1 VRRQLSN
8 MARKT
13 LDQRV
18 EQLKGV
24 NLVAPNGGW
33 IRAVREALGMTATQF
48 AERADVTRQT
58 AHQYEK
64 NEIDGSIRIDTMR
77 RAAEILEC
85 QFLYAFVPKTSF
97 DEIVREQ
104 ASKVA
109 VNELAR
115 VDQTMLLENQRVD
128 RREMEQ
134 RLTQRV
140 EELIGSSQLWNAR
153 TFREL

>member
-1 VRRQLSN
+1 

-18 EQLKGV
+18 DPLKSV
-24 NLVAPNGGW
+24 NTVAPNGGW
-33 IRAVREALGMTATQF
+33 IRAVRQALGMSATQF
-48 AERADVTRQT
+48 AKRADVTRQT
-58 AHQYEK
+58 AQQYERS
-64 NEIDGSIRIDTMR
+64 EIDGSIRLDTIR
-77 RAAEILEC
+77 RAAEVLDC
-85 QFLYAFVPKTSF
+85 RFLYALVPKTSF

-109 VNELAR
+109 TNELAR

-134 RLTQRV
+134 RLAQRI
-140 EELIGSSQLWNAR
+140 EELIGSGQLWNAASS
-153 TFREL
+153 RER